1 MRKIRLSRFDLLKTL
16 ALGSLLVLTGSV
28 AQADW
33 TAYNDAVYDAAN
45 SATDPNGQAV
55 HYKHANATD
64 IGIGTVS
71 ADSNTYTQGS
81 QYPTTTGT
89 LLDISDGS
97 STGVTLT
104 ITQTG
109 NGVNWQPQVSCL
121 PTSASC
127 GWHGGYDTAIGTDAH
142 DTFNGI
148 VDMTGV
154 TYYANASGWTVQYE
168 FTNLDPSKKYEF
180 ACSAARSKKNT
191 EPTSNGGL
199 GYDNRIAYVTI
210 SDADASTNSSTAGTT
225 DVNVDGL
232 TIGYNTGNNHTLGYV
247 VRWTEIESGADGD
260 FSVTVTHDPG
270 AESGFKAYA
279 CSVLLLEESSDE
291 VIIPPFTPTVP
302 SLSGWGYGTLL
313 LAVFGIGAFALRRR
327 NA

>member
-1 MRKIRLSRFDLLKTL
+1 MRKIRLSRFEVLQTF
-16 ALGSLLVLTGSV
+16 ALGFLLVLTGSV
-28 AQADW
+28 AQAEW
-33 TAYNDAVYDAAN
+33 TAYNDGVFDAAN

-71 ADSNTYTQGS
+71 ADSATYTQGT
-81 QYPTTTGT
+81 QYPTTAGT
-89 LLDISDGS
+89 LLKISDGT
-97 STGVTLT
+97 STGATLT

-127 GWHGGYDTAIGTDAH
+127 GWHGGYDTAIGTDAY

-154 TYYANASGWTVQYE
+154 TYYANAVGWTVNYA
-168 FTNLDPSKKYEF
+168 FTGLDPAEKYTF
-180 ACSAARSKKNT
+180 ACSAARSKLNT
-191 EPTSNGGL
+191 EGAP
-199 GYDNRIAYVTI
+199 GYPIRIAWVSI

-225 DVNVDGL
+225 DVNADGL
-232 TIGYNTGNNHTLGYV
+232 TIGYNTGDNHSLGYV
-247 VRWTEIESGADGD
+247 VRWTDIEPGADGD
-260 FSVTVTHDPG
+260 FSVSVTHDP
-270 AESGFKAYA
+270 AAQDLFKAYA
-279 CSVLLLEESSDE
+279 CSVLLLEEQAAT
-291 VIIPPFTPTVP
+291 VIPPFTPTVP
-302 SLSGWGYGTLL
+302 SLSGWGYGALL
-313 LAVFGIGAFALRRR
+313 LAVFGVGAFALRRR